1 LACAYIGLGAI
12 CQGSS
17 SLLIFLSLLL
27 DLGKGGFTFVT
38 FFSNQ
43 SFFQHVSSFFIPI
56 LSRKIKMKN
65 LILALNKAN
74 LSDSDMESVLT
85 DFENWID
92 SKVVR
97 SEQKMITESI
107 APIQKE
113 NDGIRSEVRLLA
125 ETMKHG
131 FEMMDQKLEE
141 RFQRIDQKLEFTR
154 KNLELQIASNRE
166 TSELQ
171 TSRLEKQIAST
182 RENLETQIKAN
193 DKQLSLVQK
202 LLWLVL
208 TLVLGLFAKAVH
220 LF

>member
-1 LACAYIGLGAI
+1 
-12 CQGSS
+12 
-17 SLLIFLSLLL
+17 
-27 DLGKGGFTFVT
+27 
-38 FFSNQ
+38 
-43 SFFQHVSSFFIPI
+43 
-56 LSRKIKMKN
+56 MKN

-97 SEQKMITESI
+97 SEQKMMTESI
-107 APIQKE
+107 VPIQKE
-113 NDGIRSEVRLLA
+113 TDGIRSEIRLLA

-131 FEMMDQKLEE
+131 FAIMEE
-141 RFQRIDQKLEFTR
+141 RFQKMDQKLEFTR
-154 KNLELQIASNRE
+154 KNLEMEITSTRKNLELQIAS
-166 TSELQ
+166 S
-171 TSRLEKQIAST
+171 

>member
-1 LACAYIGLGAI
+1 
-12 CQGSS
+12 
-17 SLLIFLSLLL
+17 
-27 DLGKGGFTFVT
+27 
-38 FFSNQ
+38 
-43 SFFQHVSSFFIPI
+43 
-56 LSRKIKMKN
+56 MKN

-92 SKVVR
+92 SRVVR
-97 SEQKMITESI
+97 SEQKMMTESI
-107 APIQKE
+107 VPIQKE
-113 NDGIRSEVRLLA
+113 NDGIRSEIRILA

-131 FEMMDQKLEE
+131 FEMMDQKWEE
-141 RFQRIDQKLEFTR
+141 RFQRIDQKLDFTR
-154 KNLELQIASNRE
+154 KNLEMQIS
-166 TSELQ
+166 
-171 TSRLEKQIAST
+171 ST

-208 TLVLGLFAKAVH
+208 TLVLGLFAKAIH

>member
-1 LACAYIGLGAI
+1 
-12 CQGSS
+12 
-17 SLLIFLSLLL
+17 
-27 DLGKGGFTFVT
+27 
-38 FFSNQ
+38 
-43 SFFQHVSSFFIPI
+43 
-56 LSRKIKMKN
+56 MKN

-92 SKVVR
+92 SRVVR
-97 SEQKMITESI
+97 SEQKMMTESI
-107 APIQKE
+107 VPIQRE
-113 NDGIRSEVRLLA
+113 NEGIRSEIRILA

-131 FEMMDQKLEE
+131 FEMMDQKWEV

-171 TSRLEKQIAST
+171 TSRLEKQISST

>member
-1 LACAYIGLGAI
+1 
-12 CQGSS
+12 
-17 SLLIFLSLLL
+17 
-27 DLGKGGFTFVT
+27 
-38 FFSNQ
+38 
-43 SFFQHVSSFFIPI
+43 
-56 LSRKIKMKN
+56 MKN
-65 LILALNKAN
+65 LILALNRAN

-92 SKVVR
+92 SRVVR
-97 SEQKMITESI
+97 SEQKMMTESI
-107 APIQKE
+107 VPIQKE
-113 NDGIRSEVRLLA
+113 NDGIRSEIRILA

-131 FEMMDQKLEE
+131 FEMMDQKWEE

-171 TSRLEKQIAST
+171 TSRLEKQISST

-208 TLVLGLFAKAVH
+208 TLVLGLFAKAIH

>member
-1 LACAYIGLGAI
+1 
-12 CQGSS
+12 
-17 SLLIFLSLLL
+17 
-27 DLGKGGFTFVT
+27 
-38 FFSNQ
+38 
-43 SFFQHVSSFFIPI
+43 
-56 LSRKIKMKN
+56 MKN

-92 SKVVR
+92 SRVVR
-97 SEQKMITESI
+97 SEQKMMTESI
-107 APIQKE
+107 VPIQRE
-113 NDGIRSEVRLLA
+113 NEGIRSEIRILA

-131 FEMMDQKLEE
+131 FEMMDQKWEE
-141 RFQRIDQKLEFTR
+141 RFQRIDQKLDFTR
-154 KNLELQIASNRE
+154 KNLEMQIS
-166 TSELQ
+166 
-171 TSRLEKQIAST
+171 ST

-208 TLVLGLFAKAVH
+208 TLVLGLFAKAIH

>member
-1 LACAYIGLGAI
+1 
-12 CQGSS
+12 
-17 SLLIFLSLLL
+17 
-27 DLGKGGFTFVT
+27 
-38 FFSNQ
+38 
-43 SFFQHVSSFFIPI
+43 
-56 LSRKIKMKN
+56 MKN

-92 SKVVR
+92 SRVVR
-97 SEQKMITESI
+97 SEQKMMTESI
-107 APIQKE
+107 VPIQKE
-113 NDGIRSEVRLLA
+113 NDGIRSEIRLLA

-131 FEMMDQKLEE
+131 FEMMDQKWEE

-171 TSRLEKQIAST
+171 TSRLEKQISST

-208 TLVLGLFAKAVH
+208 TLVLGLFAKAIH

>member
-1 LACAYIGLGAI
+1 
-12 CQGSS
+12 
-17 SLLIFLSLLL
+17 
-27 DLGKGGFTFVT
+27 
-38 FFSNQ
+38 
-43 SFFQHVSSFFIPI
+43 
-56 LSRKIKMKN
+56 MKN

-92 SKVVR
+92 SRVVR
-97 SEQKMITESI
+97 SEQKMMTESI
-107 APIQKE
+107 VPIQKE
-113 NDGIRSEVRLLA
+113 NDGIRSEIRLLA

-131 FEMMDQKLEE
+131 FEMMDQKWEE

-182 RENLETQIKAN
+182 RENLETQIRAN
-193 DKQLSLVQK
+193 DKQLNLVQK

-208 TLVLGLFAKAVH
+208 TLVLGLFAKAIH

>member
-1 LACAYIGLGAI
+1 
-12 CQGSS
+12 
-17 SLLIFLSLLL
+17 
-27 DLGKGGFTFVT
+27 
-38 FFSNQ
+38 
-43 SFFQHVSSFFIPI
+43 
-56 LSRKIKMKN
+56 MKN

-85 DFENWID
+85 DFENWVD

-97 SEQKMITESI
+97 SEQKMTTESI

-113 NDGIRSEVRLLA
+113 NDGIRNEIRILA

-131 FEMMDQKLEE
+131 FEMMDQKLDFT
-141 RFQRIDQKLEFTR
+141 RKSLEMEISSAR
-154 KNLELQIASNRE
+154 KNLEMQIS
-166 TSELQ
+166 
-171 TSRLEKQIAST
+171 ST

>member
-1 LACAYIGLGAI
+1 
-12 CQGSS
+12 
-17 SLLIFLSLLL
+17 
-27 DLGKGGFTFVT
+27 
-38 FFSNQ
+38 
-43 SFFQHVSSFFIPI
+43 
-56 LSRKIKMKN
+56 MKN

-92 SKVVR
+92 SRVIR
-97 SEQKMITESI
+97 SEQKMMTESI
-107 APIQKE
+107 LPIQKE
-113 NDGIRSEVRLLA
+113 NEGIRSEIRLLA

-131 FEMMDQKLEE
+131 FAIMEE
-141 RFQRIDQKLEFTR
+141 RFQKMDQKLEFTR